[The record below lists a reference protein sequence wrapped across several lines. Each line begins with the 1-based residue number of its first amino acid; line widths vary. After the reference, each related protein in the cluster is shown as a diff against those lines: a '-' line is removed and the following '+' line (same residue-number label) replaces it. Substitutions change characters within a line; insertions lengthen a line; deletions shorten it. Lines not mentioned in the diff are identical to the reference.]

1 MRFLRILTILMSFF
15 CLALSALSALSPPK
29 CSSANSAMWFFYICD
44 PFAERYGTGG
54 KINSVHFC
62 RVIATTHH
70 CFLSGILS
78 RHSAWR
84 YLTFAKRF
92 FFVLPFDHLYLSF
105 YSLYLFLYSL
115 YLFSKIQAKK
125 IQASTSIRLRLMA
138 DSNSH
143 KSADLALT
151 LRGNGTNWGYF
162 EIFCAFAAYGSL
174 MWRSQLTFGFEN
186 RNVNRALVAKKREGG
201 RGDQA
206 DRE

>member
-1 MRFLRILTILMSFF
+1 MSRHRDNPSLFLVRDIIPSFR
-15 CLALSALSALSPPK
+15 LALPHIRQA
-29 CSSANSAMWFFYICD
+29 FFLC
-44 PFAERYGTGG
+44 P
-54 KINSVHFC
+54 
-62 RVIATTHH
+62 
-70 CFLSGILS
+70 
-78 RHSAWR
+78 
-84 YLTFAKRF
+84 
-92 FFVLPFDHLYLSF
+92 PFDHLYLLTTCIFLSIACIFF
-105 YSLYLFLYSL
+105 YIACIF
-115 YLFSKIQAKK
+115 FSKIQAKK

-151 LRGNGTNWGYF
+151 LRGNGINWGYF
-162 EIFCAFAAYGSL
+162 EIFCAFAAHGSL